1 MVNEYACRSCMITNT
16 KTSLHYV
23 DQNDLIKYAPH
34 ASPEFNA
41 MMTEMSCGRV
51 VVRHRGGDAGGG
63 KSGGREGGGR
73 YGGEVP
79 AGGR

>member
-1 MVNEYACRSCMITNT
+1 MITNT

-63 KSGGREGGGR
+63 KSGGRGVVGGVVGR
-73 YGGEVP
+73 SRRWPLDCVK
-79 AGGR
+79 AI